1 MPVGA
6 DFLQQQVKLAEVG
19 LGDATRRQDW
29 STVLLLPALFHG
41 TEALGQPHGALL
53 AVGVLEQGL
62 QFLLVVW
69 RGGGVAGPANPGE
82 IVA

>member
-1 MPVGA
+1 MA
-6 DFLQQQVKLAEVG
+6 HQLHLAAA
-19 LGDATRRQDW
+19 GDGPGQHGIELHHPAVLRRAVI
-29 STVLLLPALFHG
+29 SVF
-41 TEALGQPHGALL
+41 EL